1 MFKKRIVVTG
11 LAAIT
16 PLGNDARTSWERLLK
31 GESGI
36 GPLSRFDGTDH
47 ETRIAGEV
55 RGFEPEK
62 YMHIKQTRRMEL
74 FAQYAVACAK
84 MLLENARYEIIPE
97 AAHRTA
103 VIVGCGIGGLDALE
117 RSQTVLMK
125 SGPRKISPFFIPSL
139 IANMAAGQVSI
150 FTGAK
155 GNNLVTTSAC
165 ASGLHS
171 IGTAFSELLLG
182 RADAAICGGTEST
195 LTPLAMAGF
204 NALRALSTRNDDPE
218 RASRPFDNSRDGFV
232 MSEGCG
238 LLLLETLEHAK
249 ARGAN
254 ILAELVG
261 YGASGDAFHITA
273 PEDNGE
279 GMALAMS
286 AALNEAGVRPEELS
300 HINAHGTS
308 TKLNDITETR
318 AIKKVFGKRA
328 ASVPITGNKS
338 MIGHML
344 GAAGGVESVFSVL
357 TMQHGVIPGTINLT
371 DPDPECDLDYVTDG
385 PRSYDVHTVL
395 CNSFGFG
402 GTNASVVF
410 KRFEE

>member
-36 GPLSRFDGTDH
+36 GPLTRFDGTDH

-74 FAQYAVACAK
+74 FAQYAVACAT

-117 RSQTVLMK
+117 RSQTVLLK

-182 RADAAICGGTEST
+182 RADAAICGGTESS

-254 ILAELVG
+254 ILAELAG

-318 AIKKVFGKRA
+318 AIKKVLGKRA

-357 TMQHGVIPGTINLT
+357 TMRHGMIPGTINLT

-385 PRSYDVHTVL
+385 PRSCDVHTVL

>member
-16 PLGNDARTSWERLLK
+16 PLGNDAQTSWERLLK

-36 GPLSRFDGTDH
+36 GPLTRFDGTEH

-117 RSQTVLMK
+117 RSQTVLLK

-182 RADAAICGGTEST
+182 RADAAICGGTESS

-318 AIKKVFGKRA
+318 AIKKVLGKRA

-338 MIGHML
+338 MVGHML

-357 TMQHGVIPGTINLT
+357 TIQHGMIPGTINLT
-371 DPDPECDLDYVTDG
+371 DPDPECDLDYMTDG
-385 PRSYDVHTVL
+385 PRSCDVHSVL

>member
-1 MFKKRIVVTG
+1 MSRKRVVVTG
-11 LAAIT
+11 LSAIT
-16 PLGNDARTSWERLLK
+16 PLGVDARTSWERLIK

-36 GPLSRFDGTDH
+36 APLTRFDCKDH
-47 ETRIAGEV
+47 ATKIAGEV
-55 RGFEPEK
+55 KGFEPEK
-62 YMHIKQTRRMEL
+62 YMPVKQTRRMEL
-74 FAQYAVACAK
+74 FAQFAVAASK
-84 MLLENARYEIIPE
+84 MLLEDAGWTIPE
-97 AAHRTA
+97 ERAHRTA
-103 VIVGCGIGGLDALE
+103 AIIGCGIGGLDALE
-117 RSQTVLMK
+117 RSQTTMLK

-182 RADAAICGGTEST
+182 RADTAICGGTEGC

-204 NALRALSTRNDDPE
+204 NALKALSTRNDEPQL
-218 RASRPFDNSRDGFV
+218 ASRPFENNRDGFV
-232 MSEGCG
+232 MGEGCG
-238 LLLLETLEHAK
+238 LLLLETLEHAQ
-249 ARGAN
+249 ARGAR
-254 ILAELVG
+254 ILAEVAG

-273 PEDNGE
+273 PDDDGS
-279 GMALAMS
+279 GMSLAMR
-286 AALNEAGVRPEELS
+286 AALDEAGIAPEEVD

-318 AIKKVFGKRA
+318 AIKKVFGKHA
-328 ASVPITGNKS
+328 ASIPITGNKS
-338 MIGHML
+338 MIGHLL

-357 TMQHGVIPGTINLT
+357 TMLHGLIPGTINMVE
-371 DPDPECDLDYVTDG
+371 PDPECDLDYVSDG
-385 PRSYDVHTVL
+385 SRKADVRYVL

-402 GTNASVVF
+402 GTNATILY
-410 KRFEE
+410 KKWEG

>member
-1 MFKKRIVVTG
+1 MIKKRIVVTG
-11 LAAIT
+11 VAAIT
-16 PLGNDARTSWERLLK
+16 PLGNDARTSWDRLVK

-36 GPLSRFDGTDH
+36 GPLSRFDGKDH

-55 RGFEPEK
+55 RGFDAEK
-62 YMHIKQTRRMEL
+62 FMHVKQTRRMEL

-84 MLLENARYEIIPE
+84 MLLADARFEIMPE
-97 AAHRTA
+97 RAHRTA

-117 RSQTVLMK
+117 RTQTVLL
-125 SGPRKISPFFIPSL
+125 SGGPRKISPFFIPSL

-182 RADAAICGGTEST
+182 RADAAICGGTESSV
-195 LTPLAMAGF
+195 TPLAMAGF
-204 NALRALSTRNDDPE
+204 NALKALSTRNDDPQ
-218 RASRPFDNSRDGFV
+218 RASRPFDNNRDGFV

-238 LLLLETLEHAK
+238 LLLLETLEHARE
-249 ARGAN
+249 RGAA
-254 ILAELVG
+254 ILAEVAG
-261 YGASGDAFHITA
+261 YGASGDAYHITA
-273 PEDNGE
+273 PDDEGA

-286 AALNEAGVRPEELS
+286 AALNEAGVHPEELS

-318 AIKKVFGKRA
+318 AIKKVLGKHA

-357 TMQHGVIPGTINLT
+357 TIHHGLIPGTINLT
-371 DPDPECDLDYVTDG
+371 DPDPECDLDYVAEG
-385 PRSYDVHTVL
+385 SRQCEVRSVL

-402 GTNASVVF
+402 GTNASIVF
-410 KRFEE
+410 KRFEA

>member
-16 PLGNDARTSWERLLK
+16 PLGNDVRTSWERLLR

-36 GPLSRFDGTDH
+36 GPLSRFDAKDH

-55 RGFEPEK
+55 RGFAAEK
-62 YMHIKQTRRMEL
+62 FMHVKQTRRMEL
-74 FAQYAVACAK
+74 FAQYAVACAT
-84 MLLENARYEIIPE
+84 MLLEDARFEIDPQT
-97 AAHRTA
+97 AHRTA
-103 VIVGCGIGGLDALE
+103 VIIGCGIGGLDALE
-117 RSQTVLMK
+117 RSQTVLLK
-125 SGPRKISPFFIPSL
+125 GGPRRISPFFIPSL

-182 RADAAICGGTEST
+182 RADVAICGGTEASV
-195 LTPLAMAGF
+195 TPLALAGF
-204 NALRALSTRNDDPE
+204 NALKALSTRNDDPVK
-218 RASRPFDNSRDGFV
+218 ASRPFDNGRDGFV

-238 LLLLETLEHAK
+238 LLLLETLEHAMD
-249 ARGAN
+249 RGATV
-254 ILAELVG
+254 LAEVAG
-261 YGASGDAFHITA
+261 YGASGDAYHITA
-273 PEDNGE
+273 PDDEGE
-279 GMALAMS
+279 GMALAMN
-286 AALNEAGVRPEELS
+286 AALEEAGVPPGELD

-318 AIKKVFGKRA
+318 AIKKVFGKHA
-328 ASVPITGNKS
+328 TSVPITGNKS

-357 TMQHGVIPGTINLT
+357 TIQNGAIPRTINLT

-385 PRSYDVHTVL
+385 PRMGEVRTVL

-402 GTNASVVF
+402 GTNASIVF

>member
-11 LAAIT
+11 IAAIT
-16 PLGNDARTSWERLLK
+16 PLGNDVRTSWERLIK

-36 GPLSRFDGTDH
+36 GPLSRFDGKDH
-47 ETRIAGEV
+47 ETKIAGEV
-55 RGFEPEK
+55 RGFDAEK
-62 YMHIKQTRRMEL
+62 FMHVKQTRRMEL

-84 MLLENARYEIIPE
+84 MLLADARFEIVPE
-97 AAHRTA
+97 RAHRTA
-103 VIVGCGIGGLDALE
+103 VIIGCGIGGLDVLE
-117 RSQTVLMK
+117 RSQTVLLK

-139 IANMAAGQVSI
+139 ITNMAAGQVSI

-182 RADAAICGGTEST
+182 RADAVICGGTEASV
-195 LTPLAMAGF
+195 TPLAMAGF
-204 NALRALSTRNDDPE
+204 NALKALSTRNDDPQ
-218 RASRPFDNSRDGFV
+218 RASRPFDNGRDGFV

-238 LLLLETLEHAK
+238 LLLLETLEHARE
-249 ARGAN
+249 RGAT
-254 ILAELVG
+254 ILAEVVG
-261 YGASGDAFHITA
+261 YGTSGDAYHITA
-273 PEDNGE
+273 PDEEGV

-318 AIKKVFGKRA
+318 AIKKVLGKHA

-357 TMQHGVIPGTINLT
+357 TIHHGLIPGTINLT
-371 DPDPECDLDYVTDG
+371 HPDPECDLDYVAEG
-385 PRSYDVHTVL
+385 SRKCEVRSVL

-402 GTNASVVF
+402 GTNAAIIF
-410 KRFEE
+410 KQFAE

>member
-1 MFKKRIVVTG
+1 MFTKRIVVTSV
-11 LAAIT
+11 AAIT
-16 PLGNDARTSWERLLK
+16 PLGNDAKTSWERLLK

-36 GPLSRFDGTDH
+36 APLSRFDAKDH
-47 ETRIAGEV
+47 ETKIAGEV
-55 RGFEPEK
+55 RGFDAEK

-74 FAQYAVACAK
+74 FAQYAVACAT
-84 MLLENARYEIIPE
+84 MLLDEAGFKIEPE
-97 AAHRTA
+97 TAHRTA
-103 VIVGCGIGGLDALE
+103 VIIGCGIGGLDALE
-117 RSQTVLMK
+117 RSQTVLLK
-125 SGPRKISPFFIPSL
+125 SGPRRISPFFIPSL

-171 IGTAFSELLLG
+171 IGTAFSDLLLG
-182 RADAAICGGTEST
+182 RADAAICGGTEAC
-195 LTPLAMAGF
+195 LTPLATAGF
-204 NALRALSTRNDDPE
+204 NALKALSTRNDDPQK
-218 RASRPFDNSRDGFV
+218 ASRPFDNGRDGFV

-238 LLLLETLEHAK
+238 LLLLETLEHARQ
-249 ARGAN
+249 RGAT
-254 ILAELVG
+254 ILAEVAG
-261 YGASGDAFHITA
+261 YGASGDAYHITA
-273 PEDNGE
+273 PDDDGV

-286 AALNEAGVRPEELS
+286 AALNEAGVRPEDLS

-318 AIKKVFGKRA
+318 AIKKVLGKHA
-328 ASVPITGNKS
+328 QSVPITGNKS

-357 TMQHGVIPGTINLT
+357 TIQQGIIPPTINLT
-371 DPDPECDLDYVTDG
+371 EPDPECDLDYVTDG
-385 PRSYDVHTVL
+385 PRNCAVHSVL

-402 GTNASVVF
+402 GTNASIVF

>member
-1 MFKKRIVVTG
+1 MSRKRVVVTG
-11 LAAIT
+11 LSAVT
-16 PLGNDARTSWERLLK
+16 PLGVDARTSWERLIK

-36 GPLSRFDGTDH
+36 TPLSRFDAKDH
-47 ETRIAGEV
+47 ATKIAGEV
-55 RGFEPEK
+55 KGFDPEK
-62 YMHIKQTRRMEL
+62 YMPAKQTRRMEL
-74 FAQYAVACAK
+74 FAQFAVAAAK
-84 MLLENARYEIIPE
+84 MLLEDADWTIPE
-97 AAHRTA
+97 DRAHRTSA
-103 VIVGCGIGGLDALE
+103 IIGCGIGGLDALE
-117 RSQTVLMK
+117 RSQATLLK

-182 RADAAICGGTEST
+182 RADASICGGTEAC

-204 NALRALSTRNDDPE
+204 NSLKALSTRNDEPQM
-218 RASRPFDNSRDGFV
+218 ASRPFENSRDGFV
-232 MSEGCG
+232 MGEGCG
-238 LLLLETLEHAK
+238 LLLLETLEHAQ
-249 ARGAN
+249 ARGAK
-254 ILAELVG
+254 ILAEVVG

-273 PEDNGE
+273 PDEDGS
-279 GMALAMS
+279 GMSLAMR
-286 AALNEAGVRPEELS
+286 AALDEAGIAPEEVD

-318 AIKKVFGKRA
+318 AIKKVFGKHA
-328 ASVPITGNKS
+328 ASIAITGNKS
-338 MIGHML
+338 MIGHLL

-357 TMQHGVIPGTINLT
+357 TLRHGMIPGTINMVE
-371 DPDPECDLDYVTDG
+371 PDPECDLDYVSDG
-385 PRSYDVHTVL
+385 SRKADIRYVL

-402 GTNASVVF
+402 GTNATILY
-410 KRFEE
+410 KRWDG